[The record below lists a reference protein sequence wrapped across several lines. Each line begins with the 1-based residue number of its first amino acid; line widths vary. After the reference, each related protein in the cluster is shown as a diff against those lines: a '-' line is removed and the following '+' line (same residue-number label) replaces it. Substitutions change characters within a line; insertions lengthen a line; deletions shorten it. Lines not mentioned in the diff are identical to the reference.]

1 MNVLAFDIGA
11 SSGRVIIGKYDG
23 KKLTLEEVHRF
34 TNGTTKI
41 RGHLYWNIPHLY
53 TEFQTGIKKAR
64 EICEITSLGIDT
76 WGVDGAFIGANDT
89 LLSLPYGY
97 REFSPENMKECINKF
112 GAADLYEKTGIQ
124 FMPFNTIFQ
133 LYKHKKDDNP
143 LLKIAER
150 FLFIPD
156 YLRFLLTGEKQTEY
170 TIASTGQL
178 LDPHTRN
185 WNPELFKTLGV
196 PQKLMGD
203 IVETGAFCGTVDG
216 TNINTV
222 AVAGHDTGSAVV
234 SVPADSSSE
243 NWAWMSSGTWS
254 IMGIETKEPIVSEE
268 CCAENFSN
276 EGGAYGTIR
285 FCKNI
290 MGMWL
295 EQECRRIWSE
305 EGKEY
310 SFAEMQEMVEKTP
323 ANGPI
328 IDTRALRFMLPDNMV
343 EEIQSACRETNQ
355 KVPETTGEILR
366 CVYESLAAAYKQTLD
381 EIISV
386 SGRKI
391 DKLHIVGGGSQNKM
405 LNQMTADLCGITIET
420 GPIEGTAIGNIL
432 VQLIANGELK
442 NIDKARQLVKE
453 SFPTTIYE
461 PKQGME

>member
-1 MNVLAFDIGA
+1 MNILAFDIGA
-11 SSGRVIIGKYDG
+11 SSGRAIIGKYDG
-23 KKLTLEEVHRF
+23 EKLTLEEVHRF

-41 RGHLYWNIPHLY
+41 REHLYWNIAHLY
-53 TEFQTGIKKAR
+53 SEFQTGIKKAQA
-64 EICEITSLGIDT
+64 ICEITSLGIDT

-89 LLSLPYGY
+89 LLALPYGY
-97 REFSPENMKECINKF
+97 REFSPENMEECINKF
-112 GAADLYEKTGIQ
+112 GAAELYGKTGIQ
-124 FMPFNTIFQ
+124 FLPFNTIFQ

-178 LDPHTRN
+178 LNPHTRN
-185 WNPELFKTLGV
+185 WNPELFEKIGV
-196 PQKLMGD
+196 PMEMMGK
-203 IVETGAFCGTVDG
+203 IVESGTFCGTVDG
-216 TNINTV
+216 TNIKTV

-234 SVPADSSSE
+234 SVPADSSKE

-268 CCAENFSN
+268 GRAENFSN

-295 EQECRRIWSE
+295 EQECRRIWRE
-305 EGKEY
+305 ENKNY
-310 SFAEMQEMVEKTP
+310 SFAEIKEMVMNSP
-323 ANGPI
+323 VNGPV
-328 IDTRALRFMLPDNMV
+328 IDTRDLRFMLPDNMI
-343 EEIQSACRETNQ
+343 EEIQSACKENNQ
-355 KVPETTGEILR
+355 KVPQTEGEILR

-391 DKLHIVGGGSQNKM
+391 EKLHIVGGGSQNEM
-405 LNQMTADLCGITIET
+405 LNQMTADLCGITVET
-420 GPIEGTAIGNIL
+420 GPIEGTAIGNLL

-442 NIDKARQLVKE
+442 DMDEARQLVKA
-453 SFPTTIYE
+453 SFPTTIYQ
-461 PKQGME
+461 PKKN

>member
-1 MNVLAFDIGA
+1 MNILAFDIGA
-11 SSGRVIIGKYDG
+11 SSGRAIIGKYDG
-23 KKLTLEEVHRF
+23 DKLTLEEVHRF

-41 RGHLYWNIPHLY
+41 RGHLYWNITHLY
-53 TEFQTGIKKAR
+53 SELQTGIKKAQ
-64 EICEITSLGIDT
+64 EVCEITSFGIDT

-89 LLSLPYGY
+89 LLALPYGY
-97 REFSPENMKECINKF
+97 REFSPENMEECINEF
-112 GAADLYEKTGIQ
+112 GAAELYNQTGIQ
-124 FMPFNTIFQ
+124 FLPYNTIFQ
-133 LYKHKKDDNP
+133 LYKHKKEDNP
-143 LLKIAER
+143 LLKIAEK

-156 YLRFLLTGEKQTEY
+156 YLRFLLTGEKHTEY

-185 WNPELFKTLGV
+185 WNPDLFEKIGV
-196 PQKLMGD
+196 PQELMGK
-203 IVETGAFCGTVDG
+203 IVESGTFCGTIDG
-216 TNINTV
+216 TNIKAI

-234 SVPADSSSE
+234 SVPADSSSD

-254 IMGIETKEPIVSEE
+254 IMGIETKEPIVSEGGF
-268 CCAENFSN
+268 ADNFSN

-310 SFAEMQEMVEKTP
+310 SFDEMEEMVKSTP
-323 ANGPI
+323 PNGPI
-328 IDTRALRFMLPDNMV
+328 IDTRDLRFMLPDNMI
-343 EEIQSACRETNQ
+343 EEIQAVCRETNQ
-355 KVPETTGEILR
+355 KVPETVGEILR

-386 SGRKI
+386 SGKKI
-391 DKLHIVGGGSQNKM
+391 DKLHIVGGGSQNEM

-420 GPIEGTAIGNIL
+420 GPIEGTAIGNLL

-442 NIDKARQLVKE
+442 DMNEARHLVKK
-453 SFPTTIYE
+453 SFTTKVY
-461 PKQGME
+461 KVT